1 MATNRKLIDYLPP
14 YMQEYLEMQKIMDA
28 QQYKVDLLWTAAET
42 ALADQF
48 IQDAT
53 AYGVARWES
62 MLDISPKDTDT
73 LDERKFR
80 ILTRLNQELP
90 YTLRRLEQVLTAL
103 CGSDGYSI
111 RLIPNEYYIEVR
123 LALENENKYVEVE
136 NVMRKMIPANMTQYV
151 QIMYNTHGMLA
162 PFTHEF
168 LSAYTHDQLRKEE
181 FE

>member
-1 MATNRKLIDYLPP
+1 MPTNRKLIEYLPP
-14 YMQEYLEMQKIMDA
+14 YMQEYLEMQKIMEA
-28 QQYKVDLLWTAAET
+28 QQYKVDLLWTAAEN

-48 IQDAT
+48 ILDAT
-53 AYGVARWES
+53 AYGVSRWES

-90 YTLRRLEQVLTAL
+90 YTLRKLERTLTSL
-103 CGSDGYSI
+103 CGADGFVIDLQPNQYSI
-111 RLIPNEYYIEVR
+111 SVKLG
-123 LALENENKYVEVE
+123 LENESNYAEVE
-136 NVMRKMIPANMTQYV
+136 KIMRKMIPANMIQYV
-151 QIMYNTHGMLA
+151 QIMYNTHLVLS

-168 LSAYTHDQLRKEE
+168 LSAYTHDQLKKEV